1 MSLVQLA
8 WEGYGATFGLVWI
21 ALADATAGAREVGAP
36 ILSKPST

>member
-8 WEGYGATFGLVWI
+8 WEGDWAKFGLVWMI
-21 ALADATAGAREVGAP
+21 LADPTVAAREVGAP